1 MRLFK
6 TKAFAEFANKK
17 GIDDSLLIDA
27 VERAEK
33 GLIDADLGG
42 NVIKQRIAKQGQGR
56 SSGYRS
62 LIFYKIHQ
70 NCFFVSIFEKS
81 DKENISREDLL
92 DLKKLAKMYFN
103 YSNATIES
111 YLKQGKLIEIF
122 LKEINNEIS

>member
-6 TKAFAEFANKK
+6 TKAFADFANKK

-62 LIFYKIHQ
+62 LIFYKINQ
-70 NCFFVSIFEKS
+70 NCFFVSIFEKN
-81 DKENISREDLL
+81 DRDNISKGELA
-92 DLKKLAKMYFN
+92 DLKTLAKAYFS
-103 YSNATIES
+103 YTDETIA
-111 YLKQGKLIEIF
+111 LHIKQKKLIEI
-122 LKEINNEIS
+122 LY